1 MSSPLDGSDMNE
13 DSPGNEEKMY
23 PTSNWVKFALDL
35 PIDATKATNA
45 HWDYFTAGVILLG
58 DILNKSVPRG
68 LEQYSAQKLFG
79 PLGITNF
86 AWQETPQHVV
96 NTAGSLQM
104 NSLDYAKFGQLY
116 KNGGSWNGL
125 QIIPK
130 SWIDSTFTKAFEIP
144 ERTNEY
150 YGYLFWE
157 KSYPVR
163 GKSYETWYC
172 SGNGG
177 SSIFVFR
184 DLRLVVVI
192 TAAAYNQ
199 PYGHSQIDKIM
210 ERYIL
215 PAVAN

>member
-1 MSSPLDGSDMNE
+1 
-13 DSPGNEEKMY
+13 
-23 PTSNWVKFALDL
+23 VKFALDL
-35 PIDATKATNA
+35 PIDATKATNT

-58 DILNKSVPRG
+58 DILNKSVPGG
-68 LEQYSAQKLFG
+68 LEHYSAIKLFE

-86 AWQETPQHVV
+86 AWQYTPQHVV

-104 NSLDYAKFGQLY
+104 SSLDYAKFGQLY
-116 KNGGSWNGL
+116 QNGGAWNGR
-125 QIIPK
+125 QVISK
-130 SWIDSTFTKAFEIP
+130 NWIDATFTKAWELP
-144 ERTNEY
+144 DRTNEY

-157 KSYPVR
+157 RTYHAK

-177 SSIFVFR
+177 SSIFIFK
-184 DLRLVVVI
+184 DIPLVVVI
-192 TAAAYNQ
+192 TATAYNQ